1 MLLFCALSG
10 VGYDDLFFFFQAED
24 GIRDIG
30 VTGVQTCALPICRPR
45 GEQRVPAAQP
55 MFRQALLAPGLENRV
70 LRATVETV
78 GGEDR
83 NAEVTRPERVVP
95 VSATLHLAERVY
107 GEPPGAVEPLLVARS
122 LEHLQEGVA
131 VAGGSVADR
140 RALLRPVRA
149 RTPGELGA
157 GQQQLLG

>member
-1 MLLFCALSG
+1 
-10 VGYDDLFFFFQAED
+10 
-24 GIRDIG
+24 
-30 VTGVQTCALPICRPR
+30 
-45 GEQRVPAAQP
+45 

-70 LRATVETV
+70 PRAAVETV

-83 NAEVTRPERVVP
+83 NAEVARPERVVA
-95 VSATLHLAERVY
+95 VSTALHLTEGMD
-107 GEPPGAVEPLLVARS
+107 GEPPGAVEPLLVRRT

-131 VAGGSVADR
+131 VAGGSVADG

-157 GQQQLLG
+157 GQQQL